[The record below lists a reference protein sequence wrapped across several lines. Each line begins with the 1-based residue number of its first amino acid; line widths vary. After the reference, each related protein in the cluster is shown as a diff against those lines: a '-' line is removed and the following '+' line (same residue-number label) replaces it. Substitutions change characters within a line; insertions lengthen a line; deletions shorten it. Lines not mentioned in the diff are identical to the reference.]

1 MKTMKYLSNYM
12 EEKQTKLFEETG
24 TFFAFSNKQYK
35 EKAKKDVKYI
45 NMGNGMITEKPNVEK
60 LIKGL
65 DIIYKEAIQEDIE
78 ENGKDAI
85 ILRELE
91 NHECF
96 YVGNIEEAVRKLED
110 YPFTEDDISHIYQK
124 NYSRITENY

>member
-1 MKTMKYLSNYM
+1 MKYLQDYM
-12 EEKQTKLFEETG
+12 NEKQTKLFEETG
-24 TFFAFSNKQYK
+24 TFFAFGNKQYK
-35 EKAKKDVKYI
+35 ERAKKGIKYV

-60 LIKGL
+60 LINGL
-65 DIIYKEAIQEDIE
+65 HEIYQDAIQEDIK

-96 YVGNIEEAVRKLED
+96 YTGNIDDALHKLED
-110 YPFTEDDISHIYQK
+110 YPFSPCEIRKIYE
-124 NYSRITENY
+124 ENYDKQVEKYY

>member
-1 MKTMKYLSNYM
+1 MKYLSNYM

-24 TFFAFSNKQYK
+24 TFFAFGNKQYK
-35 EKAKKDVKYI
+35 ERAKKGVKYV

-60 LIKGL
+60 LINGL
-65 DIIYKEAIQEDIE
+65 HEIYQDAIQEDIK

-85 ILRELE
+85 ILRELI

-96 YVGNIEEAVRKLED
+96 YVGNIEDAVRKLED
-110 YPFTEDDISHIYQK
+110 YPFSEDDIAHIYQK
-124 NYSRITENY
+124 NYSKQVENLYI

>member
-1 MKTMKYLSNYM
+1 MKYLSNYM

-24 TFFAFSNKQYK
+24 TFFAFGNKQYK
-35 EKAKKDVKYI
+35 ERAKKGIKYI

-60 LIKGL
+60 LINGL
-65 DIIYKEAIQEDIE
+65 HEIYQDAIKEDIK
-78 ENGKDAI
+78 ENGKEAI

-96 YVGNIEEAVRKLED
+96 YTGNIDDALHKLED
-110 YPFTEDDISHIYQK
+110 YPFSPYEIRKIYEK
-124 NYSRITENY
+124 NYQSQIEKFY